1 MRQERDMVIDCDR
14 CVVRGDACRD
24 CVITVL
30 LGAPPSGV
38 DLDSAERQAL
48 HALAQ
53 AGLVPHLQLV
63 NRCQVHEATPAGTN
77 TDAHPND
84 DAERATTDGERPIR
98 HVS

>member
-1 MRQERDMVIDCDR
+1 MVIDCDR
-14 CVVRGDACRD
+14 CEVRGDACQD

-38 DLDSAERQAL
+38 ELDSAERRAL
-48 HALAQ
+48 HALAD

-63 NRCQVHEATPAGTN
+63 NRCRHETTRVGADIGVYP
-77 TDAHPND
+77 HD
-84 DAERATTDGERPIR
+84 DAERAATDGERPIR